1 MIFFFKWIKVTKL
14 LEGKAPLRLP
24 VCTGTCMN
32 LIHYL
37 YPKSAF
43 LKNNRYI
50 NPDTQKCCCSITKS
64 CLILSYP
71 MDYSMPGFP
80 VHQCFPEFVQTHV
93 HWVNDAI
100 QPSHPLSSPS
110 PPFLNLSQHQG
121 LFKWVS
127 SSHKVAQVL
136 ELQHKSFQWIL
147 RVEFL

>member
-1 MIFFFKWIKVTKL
+1 MNKGHKTARRQSPTK
-14 LEGKAPLRLP
+14 AAC
-24 VCTGTCMN
+24 CTGTCMS

-37 YPKSAF
+37 YPNSAF
-43 LKNNRYI
+43 LKNRYI
-50 NPDTQKCCCSITKS
+50 NPDTQKCCGSITKS

-80 VHQCFPEFVQTHV
+80 VHQCFPEFVQTRV

-121 LFKWVS
+121 LFQWVG
-127 SSHKVAQVL
+127 SSHQVTKVL
-136 ELQHKSFQWIL
+136 ELQLQSSQLTF
-147 RVEFL
+147 RVDFL